1 VYIKYL
7 KTGAIKRAT
16 FEGSYNA
23 KAVFSPDGKSLAL
36 VHRVDKDYRIA
47 LLDIATKDLIVITD
61 NKLDESPF
69 FSPNGGM
76 IIFASNKGDTG
87 VLSVVS
93 ILGHQTFELASKA
106 GEVREPNWSHY
117 SK

>member
-1 VYIKYL
+1 
-7 KTGAIKRAT
+7 
-16 FEGSYNA
+16 
-23 KAVFSPDGKSLAL
+23 
-36 VHRVDKDYRIA
+36 
-47 LLDIATKDLIVITD
+47 
-61 NKLDESPF
+61 
-69 FSPNGGM
+69 M

-87 VLSVVS
+87 VLSVIS

>member
-1 VYIKYL
+1 MVM
-7 KTGAIKRAT
+7 TQ
-16 FEGSYNA
+16 
-23 KAVFSPDGKSLAL
+23 
-36 VHRVDKDYRIA
+36 
-47 LLDIATKDLIVITD
+47 

-69 FSPNGGM
+69 FSPNGSM
-76 IIFASNKGDTG
+76 IIFATNKDDSG

-93 ILGHQTFELASKA
+93 ILGRETFELASKA